1 MITSDSDNIREE
13 RAMAGKVTIRVTKGC
28 SEGKSYSYTEKESLV
43 LGRKKVCTIS
53 FLEKTVS
60 RFHCLLD
67 IAPPSVMV
75 RDFGSKNGTWLNGKM
90 IGQRPDGMSPEEAQR
105 QRFNEYAIHDGDAL
119 LLGPDCEL
127 TFQIE
132 VFPVCV
138 DCGAALDKNAMAQE
152 GGILLCEACLEK
164 RRAFEKKRA
173 EAEALVRAAAE
184 NAERQDSRIVVDG
197 EYAVRRCAV
206 CGAALPAGAREGDL
220 CGNCKRDPFRV
231 IEGLLE
237 RAENGDPDAA
247 MLKGFEVIELLGEGG
262 MAQVWLVEEVA
273 TGRQLAL
280 KVMLPRAYGDCGRRE
295 LFLREASLLGQLNHA
310 NIVRHVATG
319 GFGDSFYILMEYC
332 SGGSMEKVMHRAGGR
347 LELEEATD
355 VLCQVLDGLSYA
367 HTAAVSLTNRGGE
380 TVSLHGVVH
389 RDLKPANIF
398 VQKDRGRTVYKVAD
412 FGLAKAFESSGMT
425 GHTMTGQYCGTFW
438 YMPRCQILNCRYSTP
453 AVDIWAAL
461 ASYYELLT
469 GRPAREFSLWEDYA
483 CTVLNRPPVPIRER
497 NEHIPRALAHE
508 IDSFLYTYDETC
520 DCPITAAEMKKRIQE
535 AL

>member
-1 MITSDSDNIREE
+1 
-13 RAMAGKVTIRVTKGC
+13 MAGKVTIRVTKGC

-43 LGRKKVCTIS
+43 LGRKKSCAIA

-60 RFHCLLD
+60 RYHCLLD
-67 IAPPSVMV
+67 IAPPGVMV
-75 RDFGSKNGTWLNGKM
+75 RDFGSKNGTWLNGLV
-90 IGQRPDGMSPEEAQR
+90 IGQRPKSMTPEEAQR
-105 QRFNEYAIHDGDAL
+105 QRFNEHAIHDGDTL

-132 VFPVCV
+132 VLPECA
-138 DCGAALDKNAMAQE
+138 DCGTALEKDATADAE
-152 GGILLCEACLEK
+152 GRMLCPSCLEK
-164 RRAFEKKRA
+164 RRVTERKRA
-173 EAEALVRAAAE
+173 EAEALVREAAA
-184 NAERQDSRIVVDG
+184 NAEREGVHTVLDG
-197 EYAVRRCAV
+197 GYAVRRCAV
-206 CGAALPAGAREGDL
+206 CSTPLSIGAREGDL
-220 CGNCKRDPFRV
+220 CDSCRRDPFRV
-231 IEGLLE
+231 IESLLE
-237 RAENGDPDAA
+237 RAESGEADAA
-247 MLKGFEVIELLGEGG
+247 QLRGFEIIELLGEGG

-280 KVMLPRAYGDCGRRE
+280 KVMLPRAAGDNRRRE
-295 LFLREASLLGQLNHA
+295 LFLREASLLGQLNHK

-319 GFGDSFYILMEYC
+319 GFGESFYILMEYC
-332 SGGSMEKVMHRAGGR
+332 SGGSLEKAMRRAGGR
-347 LELEEATD
+347 LELDEATD
-355 VLCQVLDGLSYA
+355 VLCQVLDGLTYA

-389 RDLKPANIF
+389 RDLKPGNIF
-398 VQKDRGRTVYKVAD
+398 IQQEKGRTVYKVAD

-453 AVDIWAAL
+453 VVDIWAAL

-497 NEHIPRALAHE
+497 NEHVPRELANV
-508 IDSFLYTYDETC
+508 IDSFLSTYDESC
-520 DCPITAAEMKKRIQE
+520 DCPITAAEMKIRIQE